1 MKTSLHFEAPSD
13 LSVGTVRITG
23 EGQTVADWIATPDN
37 RTFRQDNLKPG
48 IYSAEIGPA
57 GVPPQS
63 VVFKV
68 QEGQANTVVLP
79 SFSALSASGSNT
91 SFFDHDSLRTTSEAP
106 ATIAEELFG
115 KAELKFPHGSE
126 LMSILPVDGAEKPK
140 KRVKLSAKS
149 RRISIGLSEEQ
160 RDREAFDTFRG
171 QTRMEVFPGRI
182 EIELPADPVRDS
194 WSGHR
199 VRLSVAVERKRVERC
214 LLPLYAGGTRVTATV
229 PPLSPD
235 DIEFSILPI
244 DARLRALVRALD
256 SGTSAEAAAVRDD
269 LLGKSDSMASFESRA
284 DPWAAILSGLL
295 AIRFSGVFT
304 PVTTQWVELL
314 VERAGWSYD
323 AHIIHAS
330 HLLSE
335 AGDVMPHLQER
346 AVVEA
351 IGALAAAQ
359 VAGSPYYRY
368 TNQLL
373 GEMVSGIDAYL
384 EGTSHHI
391 APAIVDRFGRAKA
404 RWRREIPLQRGA
416 GPTFTWLAR
425 DPVALNE
432 RRVLTPNKKSSG
444 RLRSRDCTIL
454 LEGRVSDGQIAIFS
468 ASAPA
473 AEEMLS
479 PDGEGSKPFDGF
491 GPSFPST
498 LAFAHPPGPPD
509 DPNKGRFG
517 GEAARG
523 GYRLSAAFERGKDR
537 NRVIV
542 QLTVEADPSVKI
554 SLGDF
559 AWFVLHPTFS
569 PPMLKV
575 AFRGNRARL
584 RIQAW
589 GGFTAGVWLPKG
601 SVELECDLAT
611 IKGAPAIIHKRQP
624 ITTLA

>member
-23 EGQTVADWIATPDN
+23 EGETVADWIATPDN
-37 RTFRQDNLKPG
+37 RIFSQDDLKPG

-91 SFFDHDSLRTTSEAP
+91 SFFDHDSLRTTSDAP
-106 ATIAEELFG
+106 ASIAEQLFAN
-115 KAELKFPHGSE
+115 AEFKLPHGGEFLSQ
-126 LMSILPVDGAEKPK
+126 PTFDGAETPPKP
-140 KRVKLSAKS
+140 VKLSAES

-160 RDREAFDTFRG
+160 RGREAFDTFRG

-182 EIELPADPVRDS
+182 EIKLPTDPDRDP
-194 WSGHR
+194 WAGHR
-199 VRLSVAVERKRVERC
+199 VRLSVAVERQRVERC
-214 LLPLYAGGTRVTATV
+214 LLPLYAGGTRISANA

-244 DARLRALVRALD
+244 DARLRALIRALD
-256 SGTSAEAAAVRDD
+256 AGTSAEAAAVRDN
-269 LLGKSDSMASFESRA
+269 LLGKGDPMALFDRHA
-284 DPWAAILSGLL
+284 DPWAAILTGLL
-295 AIRFSGVFT
+295 ATRFSEVFQ
-304 PVTTQWVELL
+304 PVTTAWVDLL
-314 VERAGWSYD
+314 VKRAGWSYD
-323 AHIIHAS
+323 AHVVHAS
-330 HLLSE
+330 HLLAA
-335 AGDVMPHLQER
+335 AGDAEPEAQDQ
-346 AVVEA
+346 AVAEA
-351 IGALAAAQ
+351 IGALATAQ

-368 TNQLL
+368 SNQLFA
-373 GEMVSGIDAYL
+373 EMVSGIDAYL
-384 EGTSHHI
+384 DGAKHHI
-391 APAIVDRFGRAKA
+391 AAATVDRFNRVKA

-416 GPTFTWLAR
+416 GPTFTWLTH
-425 DPVALNE
+425 DQVALRK

-454 LEGRVSDGQIAIFS
+454 FEGRISDGQIAILS
-468 ASAPA
+468 DAKAAAASA
-473 AEEMLS
+473 AEEMLG
-479 PDGEGSKPFDGF
+479 PEGAVSRPLENL
-491 GPSFPST
+491 GPGFPSIP
-498 LAFAHPPGPPD
+498 AFARPPGPPD

-517 GEAARG
+517 GEAARA
-523 GYRLSAAFERGKDR
+523 GYRLSAAFEPGKDR
-537 NRVIV
+537 NRIIV

-554 SLGDF
+554 GLGDF

-584 RIQAW
+584 QIQAW
-589 GGFTAGVWLPKG
+589 GGFTAGVWLPK
-601 SVELECDLAT
+601 SNVELECDLAT
-611 IKGAPAIIHKRQP
+611 VKGAPAIIRNR
-624 ITTLA
+624 